1 MTFKD
6 SELSTYLRGLEKRG
20 PSGMSYFYVILLS
33 IEMKAEEI
41 RKYSYE
47 GSFSLKFNPKES
59 LMSQAY
65 GKI

>member
-1 MTFKD
+1 
-6 SELSTYLRGLEKRG
+6 
-20 PSGMSYFYVILLS
+20 MSYFYVILLS